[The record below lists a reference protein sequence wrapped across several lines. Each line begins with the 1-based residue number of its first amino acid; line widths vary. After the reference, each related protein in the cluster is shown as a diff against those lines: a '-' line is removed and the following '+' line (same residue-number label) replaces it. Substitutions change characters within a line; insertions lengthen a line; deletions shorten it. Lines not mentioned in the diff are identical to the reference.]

1 MSDAASNRPPMGDV
15 RSGTAEPSTVT
26 TRSLTLSEYQQAASR
41 TVNRSLTTGERLVDA
56 AAGLA
61 EEAGEVLGV
70 VRKHM
75 FMHHELD
82 RARLVT
88 ELGDALWCLTGVAAA
103 VGVSL
108 DEVAAANLEKLRRR
122 YPDGY
127 SDSASARRRDTTPDA
142 R

>member
-1 MSDAASNRPPMGDV
+1 MRDLHVGIAGDGGAGG
-15 RSGTAEPSTVT
+15 SST
-26 TRSLTLSEYQQAASR
+26 LAEYQQAAVR
-41 TVNRSLTTGERLVDA
+41 TINRSLTTEQRMVDA

-61 EEAGEVLGV
+61 EEAGEVLGL
-70 VRKHM
+70 VRKHV

-108 DEVAAANLEKLRRR
+108 DEVAAANVEKLRRR

-127 SDSASARRRDTTPDA
+127 SDSASARRGDTAPDA

>member
-1 MSDAASNRPPMGDV
+1 MSDDV
-15 RSGTAEPSTVT
+15 RSGAAGTNAASSKSST
-26 TRSLTLSEYQQAASR
+26 LAEYQQAASR
-41 TVNRSLTTGERLVDA
+41 TINRSLTTEQRMVDA

-61 EEAGEVLGV
+61 EEAGEVLGL
-70 VRKHM
+70 VRKHV

-88 ELGDALWCLTGVAAA
+88 ELGDALWCLTGIAAV

-108 DEVAAANLEKLRRR
+108 DEVATANLEKLRRR

-127 SDSASARRRDTTPDA
+127 SDSASARRADTAPDA

>member
-1 MSDAASNRPPMGDV
+1 M
-15 RSGTAEPSTVT
+15 
-26 TRSLTLSEYQQAASR
+26 
-41 TVNRSLTTGERLVDA
+41 VDA

-61 EEAGEVLGV
+61 EEAGEVLGL
-70 VRKHM
+70 VRKHV

-82 RARLVT
+82 RARLTT
-88 ELGDALWCLTGVAAA
+88 ELGDALWCLTGIAAA

-127 SDSASARRRDTTPDA
+127 SDSASARRADTTPDA

>member
-1 MSDAASNRPPMGDV
+1 MHDSHIGIAGDAVAGGS
-15 RSGTAEPSTVT
+15 ST
-26 TRSLTLSEYQQAASR
+26 LAAYQQAAGR
-41 TVNRSLTTGERLVDA
+41 TINRSLTTEQRMVDA

-61 EEAGEVLGV
+61 EEAGEVLGL
-70 VRKHM
+70 VRKHV

-108 DEVAAANLEKLRRR
+108 DEVAAANVEKLRRR

-127 SDSASARRRDTTPDA
+127 SDSASARRGDTAPDA

>member
-1 MSDAASNRPPMGDV
+1 MRDSHVGIAGDAVAGGS
-15 RSGTAEPSTVT
+15 ST
-26 TRSLTLSEYQQAASR
+26 LAEYQQAAVR
-41 TVNRSLTTGERLVDA
+41 TINRSLTTEQRMVDA

-61 EEAGEVLGV
+61 EEAGEVLGL
-70 VRKHM
+70 VRKHV

-82 RARLVT
+82 RARLLT

-108 DEVAAANLEKLRRR
+108 DEVAAANVEKLRRR

-127 SDSASARRRDTTPDA
+127 SDSASARRGDTAPDA

>member
-1 MSDAASNRPPMGDV
+1 MRDLHAGIAGDGV
-15 RSGTAEPSTVT
+15 AGGSST
-26 TRSLTLSEYQQAASR
+26 LAEYQQAAAR
-41 TVNRSLTTGERLVDA
+41 TINRSLTPEQRMVDA

-61 EEAGEVLGV
+61 EEAGEVLGL
-70 VRKHM
+70 VRKHV

-108 DEVAAANLEKLRRR
+108 DEVASANVEKLRRR

-127 SDSASARRRDTTPDA
+127 SDSASARRGDTAPDA

>member
-1 MSDAASNRPPMGDV
+1 MSDAAHERP
-15 RSGTAEPSTVT
+15 RARGTQLGGAGNDASAGRESTFA
-26 TRSLTLSEYQQAASR
+26 EYQQAAAR
-41 TVNRSLTTGERLVDA
+41 TINRSLTTEQRMVDA

-61 EEAGEVLGV
+61 EEAGEVLGL
-70 VRKHM
+70 VRKHV

-82 RARLVT
+82 RARLAT
-88 ELGDALWCLTGVAAA
+88 ELGDALWCLTGIAAA

-127 SDSASARRRDTTPDA
+127 SDSASVQRRDTTPDA

>member
-1 MSDAASNRPPMGDV
+1 MSDDV
-15 RSGTAEPSTVT
+15 RSGAAGTNAASSKSST
-26 TRSLTLSEYQQAASR
+26 LAEYQQAASR
-41 TVNRSLTTGERLVDA
+41 TINRSLTTEQRMVDA

-61 EEAGEVLGV
+61 EEAGEVLGL
-70 VRKHM
+70 VRKHV

-88 ELGDALWCLTGVAAA
+88 ELGDALWCLTGIAAA

-108 DEVAAANLEKLRRR
+108 DEVATANLEKLRRR

-127 SDSASARRRDTTPDA
+127 SDRASARRADTAPDA